1 MAIRI
6 LRSVLTRSTGAML
19 LALMGA
25 AAVFFAM
32 RAAPGDPA
40 LTALGE
46 NATTATIAAFRT
58 RWHLDQPL
66 LLQFGFWIANAFRGD
81 FGQSISIASGTEVS
95 RLLADRLPN
104 TLFVGLYA
112 ILISVF
118 ISLMAGTLAALNRG
132 KLLDTIATSI
142 AAAGI
147 SMPDF
152 WIGYILVY
160 TFALSLGW
168 FPAYG
173 FISPLD
179 SVYGAFHSGFLPALA
194 IAAPMAASFTR
205 ILRTA
210 LIDNAHRDHVRV
222 AISLGHSRG
231 FVFLHHIMRNA
242 LIPYFTVIGLQVRYL
257 LGGTVVIERIFGI
270 NGLGSLMIDAAFGRD
285 YPIVQA
291 CALTFLLIVLLVNFM
306 VDLVCTAL
314 NPRMR

>member
-1 MAIRI
+1 M
-6 LRSVLTRSTGAML
+6 
-19 LALMGA
+19 MGA

-32 RAAPGDPA
+32 HAAPGDPA

-46 NATTATIAAFRT
+46 NASTETIAAFRA

-66 LLQFGFWIANAFRGD
+66 PLQFVLWLVNALHGD
-81 FGQSISIASGTEVS
+81 LGQSISIASGTSVFG
-95 RLLADRLPN
+95 LIADRLPN
-104 TLFVGLYA
+104 TLFIGIYA
-112 ILISVF
+112 IVLAVLIS
-118 ISLMAGTLAALNRG
+118 IAAGTAAALNRG
-132 KLLDTIATSI
+132 GAVDTVATSV
-142 AAAGI
+142 AAVGI

-152 WIGYILVY
+152 WIGYVLVY
-160 TFALSLGW
+160 AFALGLGW

-173 FISPLD
+173 FVSPLE
-179 SVYGAFHSGFLPALA
+179 SVPGALHSGLLPALA

-205 ILRTA
+205 ILRSA

-222 AISLGHSRG
+222 ALSLGHGRS

-257 LGGTVVIERIFGI
+257 LGGTVVIERIFGV

-291 CALTFLLIVLLVNFM
+291 CALTFLLIVLLANVII
-306 VDLVCTAL
+306 DTICTAL

>member
-1 MAIRI
+1 MAFTL
-6 LRSVLTRSTGAML
+6 LRHVATRSAGVLM

-25 AAVFFAM
+25 AVVFFAM

-46 NATTATIAAFRT
+46 GATSETIAAFRA
-58 RWHLDQPL
+58 RWNLDEPL
-66 LLQFGFWIANAFRGD
+66 IVQFGLWVLNALRGD
-81 FGQSISIASGTEVS
+81 FGQSLSIASGTDVYT
-95 RLLADRLPN
+95 LFADRLPN
-104 TLFVGLYA
+104 TLFIGVYA
-112 ILISVF
+112 IILAVLISLV
-118 ISLMAGTLAALNRG
+118 AGTAAALNRG
-132 KLLDTIATSI
+132 GIIDTVATSI

-152 WIGYILVY
+152 WIGYVLIY
-160 TFALSLGW
+160 AFALGLGW

-173 FISPLD
+173 FVSPME
-179 SVYGAFHSGFLPALA
+179 SMGGALLSGFLPALA

-205 ILRTA
+205 ILRSA

-222 AISLGHSRG
+222 ARSLGHGRS
-231 FVFLHHIMRNA
+231 FIFLHHILRNA
-242 LIPYFTVIGLQVRYL
+242 LIPFVTVIGLQVRYL

-270 NGLGSLMIDAAFGRD
+270 NGVGSLMIDAAFGRD

-291 CALTFLLIVLLVNFM
+291 CALTFLLIVLLVNIV
-306 VDLVCTAL
+306 VDLICTML